1 MNPLGGGIPQLSES
15 EFNDS
20 PFGFPTLNNTISID
34 PDFSNGGVATA
45 ELNPALLTN
54 GSWELCGLISIPPAV
69 FVCEYFQTIVG
80 QGGSGLGYSIL
91 GGGVFE
97 IIGNNSTNGRYRNLT
112 VSDPTLGPPI
122 QGQTYVM
129 EYNLTGGSAPTKEI
143 HFWAGKDGGFFVP
156 GSRPSDGF
164 IPIGSTSG
172 TITFVWGGSV
182 TSYIYFQLKSNANPN
197 WTGTMEIKIGNTAC
211 P

>member
-1 MNPLGGGIPQLSES
+1 
-15 EFNDS
+15 
-20 PFGFPTLNNTISID
+20 
-34 PDFSNGGVATA
+34 
-45 ELNPALLTN
+45 LLTN

-172 TITFVWGGSV
+172 TITFVWGG
-182 TSYIYFQLKSNANPN
+182 TPIQ
-197 WTGTMEIKIGNTAC
+197 IGRGQWK
-211 P
+211 